1 MFKYE
6 HRAAIWGRQ
15 TPRDMGF
22 TMGSALSTANYKE
35 NGWGWTDLYW
45 KQTYKG
51 GKSAFLVGHM
61 DPGDWAD
68 QHSLL
73 NAWTNLLNDAF
84 YNNPAEAIPKRTFS
98 FVGRLAFSDKWYGA
112 LGVHDANGKDNHI
125 DFRQV
130 WDTPELFTWLE
141 VGRRADNYS
150 GFGETTHLHYWHQD
164 ERVAAGV
171 GESWGLTASRSHVRE
186 NGFTTVVRVG
196 YSEGDA
202 AQMRRFVGVAVSKHI
217 RVSDRIMAGIG
228 WGSPPNKTLRNQ
240 TVVEALYRLQ
250 LTQNVVISPD
260 LQVTFNP
267 SLDETESV
275 VYVFGLR
282 FRLSF

>member
-1 MFKYE
+1 
-6 HRAAIWGRQ
+6 
-15 TPRDMGF
+15 
-22 TMGSALSTANYKE
+22 MGSALSTANYKE

-45 KQTYKG
+45 KQIFNG
-51 GKSAFLVGHM
+51 GKTGFLVGHM
-61 DPGDWAD
+61 DPGDWGD

-98 FVGRLAFSDKWYGA
+98 FVGRYLSNNSWYG
-112 LGVHDANGKDNHI
+112 GFGIHDANGKDNHI

-141 VGRRADNYS
+141 IGRRPDNYS

-164 ERVAAGV
+164 KRVAAGV
-171 GESWGLTASRSHVRE
+171 SESWGLSASRSRQHD
-186 NGFTTVVRVG
+186 NGYTTVIRVG

-202 AQMRRFVGVAVSKHI
+202 AQMRQFVGLAVSKLI
-217 RVSDRIMAGIG
+217 RIDDRILAGIG
-228 WGSPPNKTLRNQ
+228 WGSPPDKNLRSQ
-240 TVVEALYRLQ
+240 TVVEAMYHLQ

-267 SLDETESV
+267 SFNDTKSI

-282 FRLSF
+282 FRLTF